1 MFESKEKKALK
12 KAQKEQAITEALM
25 QQYGLSEVDAKD
37 KEILLKVVNNLTG
50 MGLMKAGI
58 ALSFGKA
65 ADQVTIGYLA
75 AMVEQNFIIIRQ
87 LDKLRKAM
95 EDKSE

>member
-25 QQYGLSEVDAKD
+25 QQYGLSEVDVKD
-37 KEILLKVVNNLTG
+37 KEMLLKVVNSLRS

-65 ADQVTIGYLA
+65 ADQVTIGYLSA
-75 AMVEQNFIIIRQ
+75 LVEQNFIIIRQ
-87 LDKLRKAM
+87 LDKIRKSL
-95 EDKSE
+95 EEKK